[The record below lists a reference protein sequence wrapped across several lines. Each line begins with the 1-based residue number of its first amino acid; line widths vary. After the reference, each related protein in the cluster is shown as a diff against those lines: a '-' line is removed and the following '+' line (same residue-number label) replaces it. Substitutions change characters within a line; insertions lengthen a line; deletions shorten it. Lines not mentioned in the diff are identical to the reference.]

1 MELFDL
7 LIAGLAAIAA
17 GIVNAIAGGGTL
29 ITFPVLTALGIPAV
43 AANVTNT
50 VALCPGYLGGA
61 FAQRNDLKG
70 QKHRI
75 RLLLPVAIIGGVA
88 GGFLLLQTGDKLFSN
103 LVPYLIL
110 FASCLLAVQ
119 EPLRKWIL
127 KWISSRTNGR
137 ENGGVIFAI
146 IPAAMYGGYFGAGL
160 GVITIAAL
168 GLLIDDNIIRLNALK
183 QLLSLSINVAAALF
197 FVFLGQVYW
206 LVAAV
211 MAACALIG
219 GTIGGKLAGKFKPV
233 ILRWV
238 VVAIGLLLA
247 VVYFLK

>member
-29 ITFPVLTALGIPAV
+29 ITFPVLIALGLPAV
-43 AANVTNT
+43 SANITNT
-50 VALCPGYLGGA
+50 VALCPGYLGGTY
-61 FAQRNDLKG
+61 AQRKDLQG
-70 QKHRI
+70 QKYRI
-75 RLLLPVAIIGGVA
+75 RLLIPVAIIGGIA
-88 GGFLLLQTGDKLFSN
+88 GGLLLLQTDEKLFSN

-127 KWISSRTNGR
+127 KRSASQSNGR
-137 ENGGVIFAI
+137 DKLLVLFTI

-168 GLLIDDNIIRLNALK
+168 GLFIDDNLIRLNALK
-183 QLLSLSINVAAALF
+183 QLISLCVNIAAALF
-197 FVFLGQVYW
+197 FVFSGQVYW
-206 LVAAV
+206 IVAAV
-211 MAACALIG
+211 MSVCALLG
-219 GTIGGKLAGKFKPV
+219 GTIGGRIAGKFKPV
-233 ILRWV
+233 VLRWLV
-238 VVAIGLLLA
+238 VVIGLA
-247 VVYFLK
+247 VAVIYFLN